1 MKRLGGGVLVLVLCW
16 VVWLWNH
23 GTRLAMPALA
33 PFLREAFSLTIF
45 QTTSYVVA
53 PMISFYASLFFAGHI
68 VIRIGYKRAVTV
80 SAIGAAVS
88 FIAAGYSNN
97 TILLFILLIS
107 TGIFLGLYLPAA
119 IPWISNLFADRKR
132 GFIIGI
138 HEAAAPTGQTLGPV
152 TTALLATMLPLSS
165 VFLIWA
171 LAPLV
176 AGLLL
181 LALAPSTSSVV
192 EQARADARLMPFKRL
207 LIVIAVTVGVLI
219 GNMGVVQI
227 IPLYLVDVF
236 GLEKAFAGMIVGLS
250 RLLGLVG
257 QPLGGFL
264 SDRYG
269 RANVMIVLTILT
281 FLSTAYIAY
290 APYNLLY
297 VIFLILQATCTAMY
311 FPVTYALVSEES
323 GAYASIQI
331 SRLLFTSGM
340 LGPVLTG
347 FVMGYLAENMGYT
360 IALTYPLVFT
370 VLSVAVAPL
379 LKKRIIT
386 TPA

>member
-1 MKRLGGGVLVLVLCW
+1 M
-16 VVWLWNH
+16 WNH

-33 PFLREAFSLTIF
+33 PFLREELSLTIF

-53 PMISFYASLFFAGHI
+53 PMISFYASILFAGHI
-68 VIRIGYKRAVTV
+68 VIRIGYKRAVV
-80 SAIGAAVS
+80 ISAVGAAAS
-88 FIAAGYSNN
+88 FAAAGYSND
-97 TILLFILLIS
+97 TTLLFILLVS
-107 TGIFLGLYLPAA
+107 TGVFLGLYLPAA
-119 IPWISNLFADRKR
+119 IPWVSSLFAGRRR
-132 GFIIGI
+132 GLIIGI

-152 TTALLATMLPLSS
+152 VTALLAAALPLGS

-171 LAPLV
+171 LAPLA

-181 LALAPSTSSVV
+181 MALAPSTSSVA
-192 EQARADARLMPFKRL
+192 EQARVDAKLMPPRRL
-207 LIVIAVTVGVLI
+207 LTVIAVTVGVLI

-236 GLEKAFAGMIVGLS
+236 GLEKAFAGMVVGLS

-269 RANVMIVLTILT
+269 RVNVMTVLTILT
-281 FLSTAYIAY
+281 LLSTAYIAY
-290 APYNLLY
+290 APYNMLY
-297 VIFLILQATCTAMY
+297 IIFLVIQATCTAMY
-311 FPVTYALVSEES
+311 FPVTYALISEES

-331 SRLLFTSGM
+331 SRLLFTSGL

-347 FVMGYLAENMGYT
+347 FVMGYLAEEMGYT
-360 IALTYPLVFT
+360 TALTYPLVFT
-370 VLSVAVAPL
+370 MLSVAAAPL
-379 LKKRIIT
+379 LRKRIIT
-386 TPA
+386 TPGLGDGDGKRAGGV